1 MPVDLGISGIEDI
14 LPIGEKL
21 GYDAHEIN
29 WIVDRNSEKSRR
41 LVEIIEGINVNSQ
54 KNSNSLTAG
63 TSDLEEFSKF
73 ASGLKESAL
82 EVLNKSRESLGKIR
96 EGSQAIAEVQNLIDR
111 VSEEMDKS
119 SNDVAGLLELTDK
132 VAGFVTFVRSIA
144 RQTHLLAIN
153 ATIEAARAGEVGRG
167 FGVVASEIRKL
178 AEMSSTRAHEIQET
192 AGVINEGISRA
203 HSISRESAA
212 RLKGVREKTQLS
224 GNVMDESVK
233 VFEDIAGVNEKLFE
247 SISRQAKTAGSLS
260 EIFSSLA
267 RETAATSDS
276 TRKVTELI
284 KEQEQNNRMLLDI
297 AEKLVKNVYALQKTT
312 LKFKK
317 KDELIIGINP
327 ALSPDVIKAMYLPAI
342 NAVGETAGFN
352 FRVMIAADYN
362 ALADCLIEGIVDVGW
377 FSPLAYVNARYK
389 ADITPIATPV
399 VNGTASYRG
408 YIITVPGSGI
418 SFIKDLKGK
427 KLAFV
432 DPKSAS
438 GYAYPRMLLKK
449 AGIDPDR
456 DLSEKVF
463 LGTHSRV
470 VEAVLQG
477 TVDAG
482 ATYSEALDDA
492 KKRGLAVEK
501 LKILAETDPIPK
513 DCIAARPDIEKSVVD
528 SLKSGFMAYRAKKE
542 KMNGGGSIINGFIP
556 AMDENYDIVRAVAN
570 DAG

>member
-1 MPVDLGISGIEDI
+1 
-14 LPIGEKL
+14 
-21 GYDAHEIN
+21 
-29 WIVDRNSEKSRR
+29 
-41 LVEIIEGINVNSQ
+41 
-54 KNSNSLTAG
+54 
-63 TSDLEEFSKF
+63 
-73 ASGLKESAL
+73 
-82 EVLNKSRESLGKIR
+82 
-96 EGSQAIAEVQNLIDR
+96 
-111 VSEEMDKS
+111 
-119 SNDVAGLLELTDK
+119 
-132 VAGFVTFVRSIA
+132 
-144 RQTHLLAIN
+144 
-153 ATIEAARAGEVGRG
+153 
-167 FGVVASEIRKL
+167 
-178 AEMSSTRAHEIQET
+178 
-192 AGVINEGISRA
+192 
-203 HSISRESAA
+203 
-212 RLKGVREKTQLS
+212 
-224 GNVMDESVK
+224 
-233 VFEDIAGVNEKLFE
+233 
-247 SISRQAKTAGSLS
+247 
-260 EIFSSLA
+260 
-267 RETAATSDS
+267 
-276 TRKVTELI
+276 LI

-456 DLSEKVF
+456 DLLEKVF

>member
-1 MPVDLGISGIEDI
+1 
-14 LPIGEKL
+14 
-21 GYDAHEIN
+21 
-29 WIVDRNSEKSRR
+29 
-41 LVEIIEGINVNSQ
+41 
-54 KNSNSLTAG
+54 
-63 TSDLEEFSKF
+63 
-73 ASGLKESAL
+73 
-82 EVLNKSRESLGKIR
+82 
-96 EGSQAIAEVQNLIDR
+96 
-111 VSEEMDKS
+111 
-119 SNDVAGLLELTDK
+119 
-132 VAGFVTFVRSIA
+132 
-144 RQTHLLAIN
+144 
-153 ATIEAARAGEVGRG
+153 
-167 FGVVASEIRKL
+167 
-178 AEMSSTRAHEIQET
+178 
-192 AGVINEGISRA
+192 
-203 HSISRESAA
+203 
-212 RLKGVREKTQLS
+212 
-224 GNVMDESVK
+224 
-233 VFEDIAGVNEKLFE
+233 
-247 SISRQAKTAGSLS
+247 
-260 EIFSSLA
+260 
-267 RETAATSDS
+267 
-276 TRKVTELI
+276 
-284 KEQEQNNRMLLDI
+284 
-297 AEKLVKNVYALQKTT
+297 
-312 LKFKK
+312 
-317 KDELIIGINP
+317 
-327 ALSPDVIKAMYLPAI
+327 
-342 NAVGETAGFN
+342 VGETAGFN

-377 FSPLAYVNARYK
+377 FSPLAYVTARYK

-399 VNGTASYRG
+399 VNGAASYRG

-418 SFIKDLKGK
+418 SSIKDLKGK

-477 TVDAG
+477 PVDAG